1 MAAVIL
7 DGTSLTIDALW
18 RIADGADVTIADE
31 ARKAMAKGRAIVEQ
45 HLKDGI
51 PVYGLNTGLGSKA
64 GQALP
69 PEALANFSAQI
80 VRGRAHSVGPL
91 LSAHEVRAVMAVR
104 LNTMLTG
111 ASGASP
117 GLADRLMALLNGHVT
132 PSVPR
137 IGSIGASDLVV
148 MATLSLAVM
157 DGFSLAPKD
166 GLVLSS
172 NTAFSAGLAAMA
184 AHEAR
189 RALDTLQV
197 SGALTLTGFRG
208 NRAPFAPEALSLR
221 NDQHIIAAGRQI
233 FALTEGLG
241 PARRLQDPLSL
252 RCMALI
258 HGAAY
263 GELARLDE
271 AVTVEINT
279 ASDNPAVILAR
290 EAITG
295 TANFQMP
302 HLTLA
307 LDGMARALAM
317 AANEIISRFARLM
330 NEAASGLPPLL
341 AAREAGSVG
350 FGPLIKPAEA
360 LRAEIIH
367 LATPVPILSSQT
379 ADGQEDS
386 ATFAA
391 LSAHKLKELI
401 DRLDLLA
408 AFELAA
414 AAQAVDLAQA
424 TLPPRLKPV
433 HAAIRELSAT
443 MDEDRPMGRE
453 IEAIAEKLVTS
464 GEAVRLAGPQV

>member
-1 MAAVIL
+1 MASVRL
-7 DGTSLTIDALW
+7 DGQSLSIEALW
-18 RIADGADVTIADE
+18 RIAEGAEVAIAEE
-31 ARKAMAKGRAIVEQ
+31 ARSAMAKGRAIVER

-69 PEALANFSAQI
+69 REALADFSTQV
-80 VRGRAHSVGPL
+80 VRGRAQSVGPL
-91 LSAHEVRAVMAVR
+91 LSVQEVRAVMAVR

-111 ASGASP
+111 AAGASP
-117 GLADRLMALLNGHVT
+117 SLADYLAAMLNGNVT

-137 IGSIGASDLVV
+137 IGSIGASDLIP
-148 MATLSLAVM
+148 MATLALAVM

-172 NTAFSAGLAAMA
+172 NTAFSAGLAATA

-208 NRAPFAPEALSLR
+208 NRAPFAAEALRLR
-221 NDQHIIAAGRQI
+221 NDRHMIAAGREI
-233 FALTEGLG
+233 YALTEGLG
-241 PARRLQDPLSL
+241 PARRFQDPLSL

-271 AVTVEINT
+271 TVTVEINA

-290 EAITG
+290 ETITG
-295 TANFQMP
+295 TANFHMP

-341 AAREAGSVG
+341 AARKAGSVG

-391 LSAHKLKELI
+391 LSAHKLKELLE
-401 DRLDLLA
+401 RLDLLI

-414 AAQAVDLAQA
+414 AAQAIDLAQA
-424 TLPPRLKPV
+424 TMPPRLKPV
-433 HAAIRELSAT
+433 YETIRAISPA
-443 MDEDRPMGRE
+443 MDDDRPMGRE
-453 IEAIAEKLVTS
+453 IEAIAERLVGN
-464 GEAVRLAGPQV
+464 GEAVRLAQA